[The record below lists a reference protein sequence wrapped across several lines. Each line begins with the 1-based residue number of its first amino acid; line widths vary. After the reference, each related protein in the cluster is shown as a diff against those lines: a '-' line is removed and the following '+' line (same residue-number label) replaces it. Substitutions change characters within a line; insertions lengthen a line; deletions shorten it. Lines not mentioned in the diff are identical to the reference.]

1 MNQLL
6 GILMPAVFT
15 TYFYEKVRKKEMN
28 LKVWIIKYLI
38 FVLFTN
44 ILNYAIVIFCFKKEN
59 FIFTNLF
66 TLKYLILGV
75 VLGVILSVMVCFIE
89 KNFDICVRTENNEK

>member
-15 TYFYEKVRKKEMN
+15 TYFYEKIKKKEMN
-28 LKVWIIKYLI
+28 LKGWIIKYLI

-44 ILNYAIVIFCFKKEN
+44 MLSYAITIYCFKKVD

-66 TLKYLILGV
+66 TLKYLALGV
-75 VLGVILSVMVCFIE
+75 VLGLILSVVVCFIE
-89 KNFDICVRTENNEK
+89 KNFDIEVRTEDNEK